1 MDAVGIMLM
10 WLMGIVAF
18 PIVVYIIWKLSE
30 YMGNRSERVQWIM
43 VVLMFAVPLALY
55 MGTSHIVDK
64 GYCFR
69 DGKYFS
75 EYSKEEMI
83 NQAIKLLLNDRYSLS
98 LEAHQ
103 DYRDFL
109 EKIKSSDIENFKSF
123 NDDCCHVYVGD
134 IKDKEDGAVKYWYK
148 LTGEFYGHVLLEYW
162 LLRPT
167 ANMGKEQKDIYRNI
181 EKEKRYYGINRCG
194 EVFEIPNYLYF

>member
-1 MDAVGIMLM
+1 MDAIGIMLM

-30 YMGNRSERVQWIM
+30 YMGNRSEQVQWIM

-103 DYRDFL
+103 DYRDLL

-123 NDDCCHVYVGD
+123 NDDCCHVYVVD
-134 IKDKEDGAVKYWYK
+134 IKDKEDG
-148 LTGEFYGHVLLEYW
+148 
-162 LLRPT
+162 R
-167 ANMGKEQKDIYRNI
+167 
-181 EKEKRYYGINRCG
+181 
-194 EVFEIPNYLYF
+194 